1 MVADINKMK
10 DINDKHGHLIGD
22 MAIKTVANVIKSTIP
37 DSWKAVRYGGDEYVI
52 IGNYDVPV
60 DVQTIK
66 DEIIDRTISVSG
78 ELNMPFRLGV
88 SVGYVIIDPE
98 NTLEYEEYFRMA
110 DAAMY
115 ETKREAHSND

>member
-1 MVADINKMK
+1 
-10 DINDKHGHLIGD
+10 L
-22 MAIKTVANVIKSTIP
+22 
-37 DSWKAVRYGGDEYVI
+37 DEYVI